1 MTTFIGIV
9 VTKMRGTNGGN
20 NNNICGFYFI
30 DGTNEKPE
38 KIRIYNEVPMDNE
51 VWYTILYK

>member
-9 VTKMRGTNGGN
+9 VTKIRGTNGGN

-30 DGTNEKPE
+30 DGTNEIPE